1 MRGHCHLPNV
11 SDGVGL
17 GWGWGLSASGKH
29 PADSVTSPDMQLF
42 LKGSFGSGGGASAE
56 RSGERG
62 PGTPSTD
69 WAQGKGLIKGSVLSL
84 QLGAASCHWEAL
96 LWGSIFVLMGSFLPT
111 CDIWSSPFLFYT
123 LALLPIGWGNYD
135 SPPLPKS
142 PWPPTLF
149 LSRDAERL
157 QAIWPFAG
165 ALQLGEGCGG
175 RGGLSGFGFP
185 PSGVILS
192 TFEVLK

>member
-42 LKGSFGSGGGASAE
+42 LKGSFGSGGSGGGASAE

-69 WAQGKGLIKGSVLSL
+69 
-84 QLGAASCHWEAL
+84 
-96 LWGSIFVLMGSFLPT
+96 
-111 CDIWSSPFLFYT
+111 
-123 LALLPIGWGNYD
+123 
-135 SPPLPKS
+135 
-142 PWPPTLF
+142 
-149 LSRDAERL
+149 
-157 QAIWPFAG
+157 
-165 ALQLGEGCGG
+165 
-175 RGGLSGFGFP
+175 
-185 PSGVILS
+185 
-192 TFEVLK
+192 